1 MRFDCW
7 IIPGE
12 IILRESWRLTCWFHE
27 SIKCGQRSQEEFSTK
42 IFYSQDRIHRSLYRP
57 PSKSRITRSLLE
69 ILWSGTVRPD
79 PAPRGGFV
87 VLWIIIV
94 VLECT
99 QLCSS
104 GTNRNSA
111 PLLCDQKIPII
122 VELHSTAN
130 VGIDLPLLIY
140 CRQTKRTTIFD
151 RSNQIKIFLVMNT
164 LLPPASQPRTT
175 IIIIIISNQTRPGH
189 QLINSQKELCG
200 YSNNTPRWMRLI

>member
-27 SIKCGQRSQEEFSTK
+27 SIKCGQRSQEEFSTE
-42 IFYSQDRIHRSLYRP
+42 IFYSQDWIHRSLYRP

-94 VLECT
+94 VLECS

-111 PLLCDQKIPII
+111 PLWPKDSDHC
-122 VELHSTAN
+122 
-130 VGIDLPLLIY
+130 
-140 CRQTKRTTIFD
+140 RTTFHD
-151 RSNQIKIFLVMNT
+151 QWGYRSSFIN
-164 LLPPASQPRTT
+164 LLPPNKTNNNIWS
-175 IIIIIISNQTRPGH
+175 IKSN
-189 QLINSQKELCG
+189 
-200 YSNNTPRWMRLI
+200 